1 MRLEICNV
9 DVIEQRGK
17 LRRFGLRHPVPSV
30 HGKHRRLCKG
40 PLDPANYLRLQNLIR
55 SEGQTRNA
63 L

>member
-9 DVIEQRGK
+9 DIIEQRGN
-17 LRRFGLRHPVPSV
+17 LRSFGLRHPVTSF

-40 PLDPANYLRLQNLIR
+40 PLDPANYLQNLMR